1 MRLLSRL
8 QSVQR
13 NRIFSMKTKI
23 TIKKNNKTINV
34 VRDSTTVL
42 NKL

>member
-8 QSVQR
+8 QSVQG
-13 NRIFSMKTKI
+13 NRIFSMKTNI
-23 TIKKNNKTINV
+23 TIKKQKTINV